1 MIRINLLPQK
11 RRAEK
16 TEGSQA
22 WLAVT
27 LLLFLLEVGGL
38 FFFHSMMNERLAEQ
52 ERTNAELNAQISR
65 ATSAVANHEQVKA
78 KLTTLRAREDAIAK
92 LLSARTGPTAI
103 LLELARISTTG
114 KGPTV
119 DPDKLALLKR
129 ENPLAVYNPSWDA
142 RRLWLTSFI
151 EQARAVRLEGV
162 ARDGEDV
169 SEFARRL
176 SLSNLYFDV
185 KLLPARKERDG
196 KTGLELVRFSLE
208 AKVRY

>member
-1 MIRINLLPQK
+1 MIRINLLPQG

-16 TEGSQA
+16 PQGSQL
-22 WLAVT
+22 WLLVT
-27 LLLFLLEVGGL
+27 LLLFLFEVGGL

-52 ERTNAELNAQISR
+52 TRINSELTAQIDRS
-65 ATSAVANHEQVKA
+65 TSAVANHGEVKA
-78 KLTTLRAREDAIAK
+78 KLAALRAREDAIGK

-103 LLELARISTTG
+103 LLELARITTTG

-119 DPDKLALLKR
+119 DPDRLALLKR
-129 ENPLAVYNPSWDA
+129 ENPLAVFNPGWDA

-151 EQARAVRLEGV
+151 EQARNVRLTGL

-169 SEFARRL
+169 SELARRL
-176 SLSNLYFDV
+176 SLSNLYYDV
-185 KLLPARKERDG
+185 KLLPAVKERYG
-196 KTGLELVRFSLE
+196 KSGIEFVRFSLE